1 MGKIMKNYIFD
12 LDGTTLDTIEGI
24 QIAINTALKN
34 AGYNYT
40 FDKEGTKTLIGEGA
54 DTLIHRALKEKDT
67 EENFLNLKKEYLPL
81 YHSEQEDHTFL
92 FPSLKEILE
101 TLKKEGARLFICTN
115 KPDAFAKRIV
125 SKIYGDDLFEEV
137 CGQVEGLPVKPDP
150 RIPNYL
156 IDKYHLNRD
165 ETLFVGDSKT
175 DVATGINS
183 NLKTALCLWGYGFY
197 TEDLLKKADYVFKKV
212 ENLLDTYDK

>member
-1 MGKIMKNYIFD
+1 MKNYIFD

-34 AGYNYT
+34 AGYDYS
-40 FDKEGTKTLIGEGA
+40 FDREGTKTLIGDGA

-67 EENFLNLKKEYLPL
+67 PENFVALKKEYLPL
-81 YHSEQEDHTFL
+81 YHSEQEDHTYL
-92 FPSLKEILE
+92 FSGLKEVLE
-101 TLKKEGARLFICTN
+101 TLKRNGARLFICTN

-125 SKIYGDDLFEEV
+125 SKIYGDTLFEEV
-137 CGQVEGLPVKPDP
+137 CGQIEGLPVKPDP

-156 IDKYHLNRD
+156 IEKYNLNRD

-175 DVATGINS
+175 DVATGVNS
-183 NLKTALCLWGYGFY
+183 SLKTALCLWGYGFY
-197 TEDLLKKADYVFKKV
+197 TEELLAKADFILKDVKDLL
-212 ENLLDTYDK
+212 NTYDK

>member
-1 MGKIMKNYIFD
+1 MKNYIFD

-34 AGYNYT
+34 AGYNCS

-54 DTLIHRALKEKDT
+54 DTLIHRALKEKDN
-67 EENFLNLKKEYLPL
+67 EENFNSLKKEYLPL
-81 YHSEQEDHTFL
+81 YHSEQENHTFL
-92 FPSLKEILE
+92 FKGQKEVLE
-101 TLKKEGARLFICTN
+101 TLKKDGARLFICTN

-125 SKIYGDDLFEEV
+125 SKMYGDSLFEEV
-137 CGQVEGLPVKPDP
+137 CGQIEGLPVKPDP

-156 IDKYHLNRD
+156 IEKYNLKRE

-175 DVATGINS
+175 DISTAKNSSLKVAI
-183 NLKTALCLWGYGFY
+183 CLWGYGFY
-197 TEDLLKKADYVFKKV
+197 TEDLLSKCDYIFKDVK
-212 ENLLDTYDK
+212 NILGTYDK

>member
-1 MGKIMKNYIFD
+1 MKNYIFD

-34 AGYNYT
+34 AGYDYS
-40 FDKEGTKTLIGEGA
+40 FDREGTKTLIGDGA

-67 EENFLNLKKEYLPL
+67 PENFVALKKEYLPL
-81 YHSEQEDHTFL
+81 YHSEQEDHTYL
-92 FPSLKEILE
+92 FAGLKEVLE
-101 TLKKEGARLFICTN
+101 TLKRNGARLFICTN

-125 SKIYGDDLFEEV
+125 SKIYGDTLFEEV
-137 CGQVEGLPVKPDP
+137 CGQIEGLPVKPDP

-156 IDKYHLNRD
+156 IEKYNLNRD

-175 DVATGINS
+175 DVATGVNS
-183 NLKTALCLWGYGFY
+183 SLKTALCLWGYGFY
-197 TEDLLKKADYVFKKV
+197 TEELLAKADFILKDVKDLL
-212 ENLLDTYDK
+212 NTYDK

>member
-1 MGKIMKNYIFD
+1 MKNYIFD

-34 AGYNYT
+34 AGYDYS
-40 FDKEGTKTLIGEGA
+40 FDHEGTKTLIGDGA

-67 EENFLNLKKEYLPL
+67 PENFAALKKEYLPL
-81 YHSEQEDHTFL
+81 YHSEQEDHTYL
-92 FPSLKEILE
+92 FAGLKEVLE
-101 TLKKEGARLFICTN
+101 TLKRNGARLFICTN

-125 SKIYGDDLFEEV
+125 SKIYGDTLFEEV
-137 CGQVEGLPVKPDP
+137 CGQIEGLPVKPDP

-156 IDKYHLNRD
+156 IEKYNLNRD

-183 NLKTALCLWGYGFY
+183 SLKTALCLWGYGFY
-197 TEDLLKKADYVFKKV
+197 TEELLAKADFIFKEVKDLL
-212 ENLLDTYDK
+212 NTYDK

>member
-1 MGKIMKNYIFD
+1 MKNYIFD

-34 AGYNYT
+34 AGYNYC
-40 FDKEGTKTLIGEGA
+40 FDREGTKTLIGDGA

-67 EENFLNLKKEYLPL
+67 PENFSSLKKEYLPL

-92 FPSLKEILE
+92 FDGLKEVLE
-101 TLKKEGARLFICTN
+101 TLKRNGARLFICTN

-137 CGQVEGLPVKPDP
+137 CGQIEGLPVKPDP

-156 IDKYHLNRD
+156 IEKYGLDRK

-183 NLKTALCLWGYGFY
+183 SLKTALCLWGYGFY
-197 TEDLLKKADYVFKKV
+197 TKELLNKADFVFKNVEDLL
-212 ENLLDTYDK
+212 NTYDK